1 MKFCALVN
9 RGLENICREE
19 IKELINLDA
28 KVNPCVVEF
37 DSNPEKTL
45 ALLHRAQSVRRLLLL
60 LGAWKKTD
68 AVNLEKIKWP
78 ELVAPGLS
86 FRAEVE
92 NVKGHENRL
101 AVAKAFV
108 GAVFTAA
115 EKQHISLSIDLKK
128 PDFLLPY
135 WTGYC

>member
-60 LGAWKKTD
+60 LGAWKK
-68 AVNLEKIKWP
+68 LM
-78 ELVAPGLS
+78 
-86 FRAEVE
+86 R
-92 NVKGHENRL
+92 
-101 AVAKAFV
+101 
-108 GAVFTAA
+108 
-115 EKQHISLSIDLKK
+115 
-128 PDFLLPY
+128 
-135 WTGYC
+135 